1 MFNIKTFYDRGASYS
16 SESPKTPEMERV
28 FIRDMFLSTSSFSI
42 SNVATRLFPSYFFS
56 T

>member
-28 FIRDMFLSTSSFSI
+28 FIRDMFLVNLILQHLQRGNTAI
-42 SNVATRLFPSYFFS
+42 SLLFF
-56 T
+56 